1 MTKTEEIG
9 AVMRFEGKT
18 VLITGSAAGI
28 GQSIATRFA
37 AEGARLILADFQP
50 VDETLNLIADS
61 GVEATYVAC
70 NLLDEESVK
79 RMGSRVAE
87 LTGGKLDVLVNNA
100 GINGEA
106 QLVAD
111 MTLESWNRTIGTNL
125 TGTMLVT
132 RELLPLITAAR
143 GRIVNTA
150 SNVAADYVAS
160 KWALLGFTQT
170 LALETAASG
179 VRVNAVCP
187 GPVEVDRIEK
197 VMASHAAAE
206 GRSIEEVRREWASDS
221 PMNRF
226 IRPEE
231 VANVIAFLASDESS
245 AMTGQA
251 LNVTAG
257 VIMT

>member
-1 MTKTEEIG
+1 
-9 AVMRFEGKT
+9 MRFQGKT

-28 GQSIATRFA
+28 GQSIAARFA

-50 VDETLNLIADS
+50 VDETLALIADT
-61 GVEATYVAC
+61 GAEAAYVEC
-70 NLLDEESVK
+70 NLLDEDSVK
-79 RMGSRVAE
+79 AMRRRVAE
-87 LTGGKLDVLVNNA
+87 LTGGALDVLVNNA

-111 MTLESWNRTIGTNL
+111 MSLESWSRTIGTNL

-150 SNVAADYVAS
+150 SNVARRGLPYRADYVAS

-197 VMASHAAAE
+197 VMASHAEAE
-206 GRSIEEVRREWASDS
+206 GRSIEEVRREWESDS

-231 VANVIAFLASDESS
+231 VANVIAFLASDDSS

-257 VIMT
+257 AIMT